1 MRLDVIGLQDDAEN
15 GQQKTEQVLSLTDLA
30 DVDTYPLKFR
40 FRYFQDLSGLIALPE
55 GFQPERVVVTV
66 VQQGNRANDLQQT
79 FEWSVK
85 QD

>member
-1 MRLDVIGLQDDAEN
+1 M
-15 GQQKTEQVLSLTDLA
+15 T
-30 DVDTYPLKFR
+30 
-40 FRYFQDLSGLIALPE
+40 LPE